1 MIRISNVERDDKQ
14 NRYVI
19 EFTDGKLTW
28 SKFLYDDV
36 IYEPFRFKH
45 WMVSMIDEIQLKG
58 K

>member
-14 NRYVI
+14 NRYII
-19 EFTDGKLTW
+19 EFTDGGGKWT
-28 SKFLYDDV
+28 KFLYDDV

-45 WMVSMIDEIQLKG
+45 WIVSMVDEIQLKG